1 MLTFS
6 RAAAI
11 EFKDRLH
18 DLIGN
23 AAYYVDIKTFHSYCF
38 DLIGRIGNEADF
50 DNVIPN
56 AIQMIENGEVENEKI
71 TKSVIVIDEAQDM
84 TVNEYNLINTIIKHN
99 DNIKVIAVGDDD
111 QNIYEFRHSDSKYM
125 YGLANNF
132 NGKVYEILTNYRSC
146 KNIINVTNQFAKLI
160 HNRFKTH
167 DIEPIRNENG
177 NVTITKCISENLEEP
192 IVNDVIKNKL
202 PGKTAILTRTN
213 EQASKIFGL
222 LIKNNFNPKLIDNN
236 SLKLIKYIEI
246 KFFISKLDNKTP
258 VISEENW
265 NQAKASTIAKYNLTT
280 KYKESTNFLILDN
293 VWKTFEN
300 KTKTKYYCDFINFV
314 LESEYSD
321 FIDFKGTNIVVST
334 IHKSK
339 GHEFD
344 NVFIL
349 LDQKYLNDE
358 DKRQVYVAM
367 TRAKNNLHIYIN
379 NNTLNYL
386 LKNPRVNLLQDNKIY
401 NEPNELK
408 FQLTLSDV
416 NLSSF
421 KDTNNYNKKER
432 ILNDLIPGMRLEYSN
447 DTFTA
452 PNKIQFELSNK
463 EKEEIN
469 KWINKGYII
478 YKSIISNIVS
488 WIDKDDIDKNEWLI
502 ILPEIYLRKE
512 NINREVKP
520 LKDNKLT
527 NEEKEKILLNSLK
540 EIRKKLAK
548 EKNAPAFVIFDDK
561 TLLNMVEKKPLT
573 LVDFLTVKGVGNVK
587 AELYGQIFIDEIKK
601 VLTKI

>member
-1 MLTFS
+1 M
-6 RAAAI
+6 
-11 EFKDRLH
+11 
-18 DLIGN
+18 
-23 AAYYVDIKTFHSYCF
+23 
-38 DLIGRIGNEADF
+38 
-50 DNVIPN
+50 
-56 AIQMIENGEVENEKI
+56 
-71 TKSVIVIDEAQDM
+71 
-84 TVNEYNLINTIIKHN
+84 
-99 DNIKVIAVGDDD
+99 
-111 QNIYEFRHSDSKYM
+111 
-125 YGLANNF
+125 
-132 NGKVYEILTNYRSC
+132 
-146 KNIINVTNQFAKLI
+146 
-160 HNRFKTH
+160 
-167 DIEPIRNENG
+167 
-177 NVTITKCISENLEEP
+177 
-192 IVNDVIKNKL
+192 
-202 PGKTAILTRTN
+202 
-213 EQASKIFGL
+213 
-222 LIKNNFNPKLIDNN
+222 IDNN

-246 KFFISKLDNKTP
+246 KFFISKLDNRTP

-265 NQAKASTIAKYNLTT
+265 NQAKASTIKKYNLTT
-280 KYKESTNFLILDN
+280 KYKESSNFSILDN

-300 KTKTKYYCDFINFV
+300 KNKTKYYCDFINFV

-321 FIDFKGTNIVVST
+321 FIDLKETNIIVST

-349 LDQKYLNDE
+349 LDKKYLYND
-358 DKRQVYVAM
+358 DKREAYVAM

-386 LKNPRVNLLQDNKIY
+386 LKNPHVNLLQDNKIY

-408 FQLTLSDV
+408 FQLALTDV
-416 NLSSF
+416 NLNNF
-421 KDTNNYNKKER
+421 KDKNNYKK
-432 ILNDLIPGMRLEYSN
+432 ILNDLIPGMELKYSN
-447 DTFTA
+447 NTFTE

-469 KWINKGYII
+469 KWNNKGYIV
-478 YKSIISNIVS
+478 YKSIIRNIVS
-488 WIDKDDIDKNEWLI
+488 WIDKDDIDRNEWLI

-520 LKDNKLT
+520 LQYNKIT

-540 EIRKKLAK
+540 EIRKKLAN
-548 EKNAPAFVIFDDK
+548 EKNVPAFVIFDDK

-573 LVDFLTVKGVGNVK
+573 LADFVSIRGVGNVK